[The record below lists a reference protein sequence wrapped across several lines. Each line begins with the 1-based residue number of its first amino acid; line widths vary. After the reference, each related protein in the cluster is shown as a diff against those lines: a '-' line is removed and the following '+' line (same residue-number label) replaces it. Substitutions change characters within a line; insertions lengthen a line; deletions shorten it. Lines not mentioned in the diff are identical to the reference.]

1 AEWTGNTTLSISELE
16 AALGMKSGEIAN
28 GLKIDKGLEFIQ
40 EVYGKKGYL
49 MARLNTTP
57 VLEDASRR
65 ATYQIA
71 IKEGSQYHMGMLTL
85 IGLSESTINRL
96 KSRWKLQ
103 PGDVYDDSYLKE
115 FMKKEMV
122 LDASEIGSPPKRIS
136 TEIKP
141 DRQNLTVDVIINFK

>member
-1 AEWTGNTTLSISELE
+1 
-16 AALGMKSGEIAN
+16 
-28 GLKIDKGLEFIQ
+28 
-40 EVYGKKGYL
+40 
-49 MARLNTTP
+49 
-57 VLEDASRR
+57 
-65 ATYQIA
+65 
-71 IKEGSQYHMGMLTL
+71 MGMLTL

-103 PGDVYDDSYLKE
+103 PGDVYDVSYLKE